1 MRLWGKVEL
10 NDDDEQ
16 YMFQF
21 FRYKMAEE
29 MRNDVMETIH
39 VCCNFNLIIVYLLPV
54 NKRIVLIWPGEPLT
68 RYAGRGSGQTCM
80 LHSFCSQQLGWVS

>member
-1 MRLWGKVEL
+1 MRLWSKVEL

-29 MRNDVMETIH
+29 MRNDVMETHYSVPIT
-39 VCCNFNLIIVYLLPV
+39 
-54 NKRIVLIWPGEPLT
+54 RIVLIWPGEPLT